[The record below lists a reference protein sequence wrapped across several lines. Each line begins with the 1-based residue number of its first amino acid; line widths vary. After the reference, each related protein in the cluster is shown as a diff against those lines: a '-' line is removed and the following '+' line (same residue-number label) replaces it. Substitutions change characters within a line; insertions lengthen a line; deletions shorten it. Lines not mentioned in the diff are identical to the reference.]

1 VSELGEWLE
10 VDYVVEDSEI
20 AMEMGTG
27 KFLLEVPLMAQ
38 EKKPHIQALELEMVH
53 MKVEREEMT
62 VMAWVTR
69 MTLQKL
75 ETVSKEIVSWNC
87 MGTLQ
92 WK

>member
-38 EKKPHIQALELEMVH
+38 EKKPYI
-53 MKVEREEMT
+53 
-62 VMAWVTR
+62 
-69 MTLQKL
+69 
-75 ETVSKEIVSWNC
+75 
-87 MGTLQ
+87 
-92 WK
+92 